1 MRNTN
6 NGIRKCL
13 ETFNRGDV
21 IGYANSPYLLVKCE
35 DKPIIN
41 PCCDATGYAFADL
54 TCCYG
59 TRPSVYLL
67 VDRTTQKPICYRDI
81 WDGDLI
87 GRDFRKL
94 GTVSRRDAV

>member
-1 MRNTN
+1 MWNTN

-13 ETFNRGDV
+13 ETFECGDV
-21 IGYANSPYLLVKCE
+21 IGYANSPYLLVKL
-35 DKPIIN
+35 DNKPIIE

-54 TCCYG
+54 IYCCG
-59 TRPSVYLL
+59 TRPSAYLL
-67 VDRTTQKPICYRDI
+67 VDRSTQKPICYRDI

-94 GTVSRRDAV
+94 GTISRGI